1 MVRRIAGQV
10 RPAGAASEGR
20 AAAPAFTLPGT
31 YAVLRTGRKD
41 FCYLVSRPLIFAGSF
56 LNGEYIP
63 SRNVLDLEKQSAI
76 FLILKRRTD
85 WIFKQ
90 INQETE
96 LSAQL
101 RHGEQGKRWLFPLC
115 FSLQEKA
122 QLL

>member
-1 MVRRIAGQV
+1 MA
-10 RPAGAASEGR
+10 
-20 AAAPAFTLPGT
+20 
-31 YAVLRTGRKD
+31 
-41 FCYLVSRPLIFAGSF
+41 RPLIFAGSF

-76 FLILKRRTD
+76 FLILKRRMD